1 MVVAAEGYRRKA
13 TLTLICGIHQVG
25 GEGEGG
31 GGVEME

>member
-25 GEGEGG
+25 GEG
-31 GGVEME
+31 GVEME